1 MYKRQLIDRFPVRLR
16 IDRPH
21 PNALETLP
29 YHWRDY
35 ANRMADAGTERMS
48 LRLFQ
53 SMNKLSHQMGEEEA
67 SRIILGKRA
76 DAFLQAVRIDNFQTE
91 DQRG

>member
-1 MYKRQLIDRFPVRLR
+1 
-16 IDRPH
+16 
-21 PNALETLP
+21 
-29 YHWRDY
+29 
-35 ANRMADAGTERMS
+35 MS